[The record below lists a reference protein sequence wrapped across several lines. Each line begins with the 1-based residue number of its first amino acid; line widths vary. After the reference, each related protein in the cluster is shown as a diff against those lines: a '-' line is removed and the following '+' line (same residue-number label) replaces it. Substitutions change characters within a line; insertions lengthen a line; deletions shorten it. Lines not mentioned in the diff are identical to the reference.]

1 MIEFGNY
8 RYDSESR
15 SLYRD
20 GEKISVSAEV
30 LAVLESLLEKPG
42 EAVSEE
48 ALLTLAG
55 KGNIAADASLTETIT
70 QLRVLLSDDDGE
82 PTYIEETSERRY
94 RLITKPPVAP
104 DGDRTDLSTRV
115 RTRADSAVGSD
126 GEDHPPAPGTA
137 LLGRGSRLGDYE
149 IVAPLGAGAMGE
161 VWRAL
166 DTTLDRE
173 VAIKVIPEELAADP
187 ELMQRFS
194 REARLLAAI
203 DHPNIVTAYSVEEN
217 DGFHFITMQLVDGR
231 TLDDSIPDDG
241 MPLGELLELA
251 IPLVGAI
258 GAAHQRGIT
267 HRDLKPAN
275 IMVSDDGW
283 LRVLDFGIAK
293 PGDGP
298 MAADKAGTAGER
310 VGVAD
315 DASQNLTQAGTVM
328 GTLTY
333 MSPEQALGKPADAR
347 SDLFSL
353 GVTLYEMATGM
364 RPFTGSTSTEVIDAI
379 LTVTPVAPEE
389 LNDRVPRELG
399 RAIGRLLEKDPDARF
414 QSAGELAE
422 VLEEMRREQSA
433 TRKWAIPVAIAAA
446 ALLAFAVYA
455 VWQASNVRWA
465 RQEALPEIE
474 RLAAAGDLLAAYEH
488 AVDAERYL
496 ADDPALIDLWS
507 IVSRRITV
515 ETDPVGVDVYFK
527 PYADP
532 DAEWELLGTTPV
544 EAARIPR
551 VYFRWRLT
559 KEGYGPV
566 EAARHVLAEQQDAP
580 LRRTLLPE
588 HDAPAGMVRVHGSA
602 SWAPYDGL
610 PALARNVD
618 LEPYWIDKYEVT
630 NQQYKVFVDA
640 GGYEAEQYWKQPF
653 VDDGAAL
660 SWRQAMHRFRDA
672 TGAPGP
678 ATWKL
683 GDYPDGED
691 DYPVAG
697 VSWYE
702 AAAYA
707 EFAGK
712 ELPTVR
718 HFGWAAGPGLG
729 GHIIPVSNLEGTG
742 ITAVGTH
749 QGMSPVGAYDMAG
762 NLKEWTWNAMGDQR
776 AVVGG
781 AWDEVM
787 YSANA
792 ALGARPM
799 ARDANV
805 GFRTMTRLS
814 DAPLPDG
821 VADPIDDPVAG
832 LIVPPPVSDEVF
844 ESFLSQ
850 FDYDRRPLDA
860 RDEWTDDTAEHW
872 VGRKVSFDAAYGDE
886 RLGAYLYL
894 PRNVV
899 PPYQT
904 VIYFPGSYPTELSSS
919 EGLMTGPNGV
929 AQGAPLDFLPRT
941 GRALMYPIYKGTFE
955 REIDLNGNVD
965 PDDSVRYRS
974 LLTMWYQDFA
984 RSIDYLEESE
994 EFGDRVAM
1002 YGYSW
1007 GSVLA
1012 NIFATLEARLDVTI
1026 QLSGCQWWGYEL
1038 PLNVDPLVYMPRVR
1052 LPSLLI
1058 YGRYDYWCPYENVTL
1073 PWHER
1078 LGTPEEDKPLKTSLS
1093 AHRVPRHF
1101 VMRETLPFLDKY
1113 LGTVQ

>member
-55 KGNIAADASLTETIT
+55 KGNVAADASLTETIT

-194 REARLLAAI
+194 REARLLEAI

-532 DAEWELLGTTPV
+532 DAEWELGTTPV

-653 VDDGAAL
+653 VNDGAAL

-712 ELPTVR
+712 ELPTV
-718 HFGWAAGPGLG
+718 
-729 GHIIPVSNLEGTG
+729 
-742 ITAVGTH
+742 
-749 QGMSPVGAYDMAG
+749 
-762 NLKEWTWNAMGDQR
+762 
-776 AVVGG
+776 
-781 AWDEVM
+781 
-787 YSANA
+787 
-792 ALGARPM
+792 
-799 ARDANV
+799 
-805 GFRTMTRLS
+805 
-814 DAPLPDG
+814 
-821 VADPIDDPVAG
+821 
-832 LIVPPPVSDEVF
+832 
-844 ESFLSQ
+844 
-850 FDYDRRPLDA
+850 LDA

-872 VGRKVSFDAAYGDE
+872 FGRKVSFDAAYGDE